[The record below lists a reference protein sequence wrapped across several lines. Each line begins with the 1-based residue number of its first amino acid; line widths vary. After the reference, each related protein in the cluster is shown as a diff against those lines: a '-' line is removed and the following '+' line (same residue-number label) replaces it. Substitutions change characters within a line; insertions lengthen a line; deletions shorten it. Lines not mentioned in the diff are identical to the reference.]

1 VAFATMGASGL
12 AAAQAESEA
21 AARELFNE
29 ARELAGKGQY
39 APACPKLEAASKL
52 YRGSGLLITLGDC
65 YEHLG
70 RTASAWTTF
79 GDAASV
85 AAAIGRSDDEAEA
98 KRRQRALEP
107 RLSRLAIH
115 VSNGA
120 EGVTIARDGV
130 SLDAA
135 AWGAPIPV
143 DPGTHTVSAR
153 APGRAPWSS
162 SIAVTQSGQTV
173 TVDVPDIAL
182 AALAPALPLGS
193 APSAKEPDS
202 GHNAG
207 DASLPYWTGLRATG
221 VTIAGAGVIA
231 VGAGGVLG
239 LVAKSRYDSAT
250 GETGAAQHDDS
261 VTAVDQAN
269 AATWV
274 MGVGAV
280 VAAAG
285 VVVWLTARG
294 PAAAVQTNG
303 REIFFQGSF

>member
-1 VAFATMGASGL
+1 MAFATMGASSL

-39 APACPKLEAASKL
+39 APACPKLEAASRL

-120 EGVTIARDGV
+120 EGLTIARDGV

-153 APGRAPWSS
+153 APGRAPWST
-162 SIAVTQSGQTV
+162 SIAVTQTGQTV
-173 TVDVPDIAL
+173 TVDVPDVAP
-182 AALAPALPLGS
+182 AALAPVPPLAS
-193 APSAKEPDS
+193 SPIAKEPDS
-202 GHNAG
+202 DHNAG
-207 DASLPYWTGLRATG
+207 ASVPYWTGLRIAG
-221 VTIAGAGVIA
+221 VTIAGAGVLA

-250 GETGAAQHDDS
+250 GEMGAAQHDDS

-274 MGVGAV
+274 MSVGAV

-294 PAAAVQTNG
+294 PAAVVQTNG
-303 REIFFQGSF
+303 REIFLRASF